1 MSDIYSWVSF
11 EYHLQYHLGY
21 LGYLG
26 CHYIISLYLT
36 LQVTPLLTKIKY
48 HEIIIFHKKN
58 IIRYFS
64 LFNPKTFLIFAQKV
78 QYNTLLDMK
87 IQEVMKLQ
95 REALGISQ
103 QDLADMS
110 EIAISTIKKI
120 ESGKGNPSLSTVE
133 KIIDILGME
142 VKYEIRQTV

>member
-1 MSDIYSWVSF
+1 M
-11 EYHLQYHLGY
+11 
-21 LGYLG
+21 
-26 CHYIISLYLT
+26 
-36 LQVTPLLTKIKY
+36 K
-48 HEIIIFHKKN
+48 IIIFYKKN
-58 IIRYFS
+58 IILD
-64 LFNPKTFLIFAQKV
+64 LFLRNLDILVTFARKA
-78 QYNTLLDMK
+78 LLGMK

-95 REALGISQ
+95 RKALGITQ

-133 KIIDILGME
+133 KIMDILGME